1 MCPSFRRSHSEVLR
15 QSAKN
20 NISSSFLAPPPTTA
34 DIATSS
40 NATLNKLEPPS
51 RRFPKYETPVTTT
64 TASRGWGEK
73 DERGPRWRGD
83 GSRSGAGDRGG
94 GWGTEWGGGWGTE
107 WGGGWGTERGGGWG
121 TERGEGKGGS
131 TTNWGGSRKQA
142 RGGGRNHSAGKN
154 WLWKYLEKPREAKE
168 QVGRDDVTEIRYVYY
183 EDELCVAIYDG
194 YPKAKYHVL
203 LVAKGD
209 SDGAISAGGWDGQS
223 FGGARAGWIIGR
235 PGCPDEPENPK
246 REANGLGA
254 QTTTACNL
262 QCANAS
268 CGGDRST
275 CGYHAIPSAEP
286 LHLHIISQDFDS
298 PWLKRPSHWIS
309 FTTDFFLDCSWV
321 EARLEEL
328 GSLELDMKMY
338 RRLELQPMQ
347 CFRCGWMASDM
358 KSLKKHNL
366 ECAALLPAGGGGAA
380 SSHDNST

>member
-40 NATLNKLEPPS
+40 NVTVNKLEPPS

-94 GWGTEWGGGWGTE
+94 S
-107 WGGGWGTERGGGWG
+107 WG

-168 QVGRDDVTEIRYVYY
+168 QVGRDDVTEIVRM
-183 EDELCVAIYDG
+183 CSRAICAERWEEISLD
-194 YPKAKYHVL
+194 L
-203 LVAKGD
+203 L
-209 SDGAISAGGWDGQS
+209 
-223 FGGARAGWIIGR
+223 
-235 PGCPDEPENPK
+235 
-246 REANGLGA
+246 
-254 QTTTACNL
+254 
-262 QCANAS
+262 
-268 CGGDRST
+268 
-275 CGYHAIPSAEP
+275 
-286 LHLHIISQDFDS
+286 
-298 PWLKRPSHWIS
+298 
-309 FTTDFFLDCSWV
+309 
-321 EARLEEL
+321 
-328 GSLELDMKMY
+328 
-338 RRLELQPMQ
+338 
-347 CFRCGWMASDM
+347 
-358 KSLKKHNL
+358 
-366 ECAALLPAGGGGAA
+366 LLR
-380 SSHDNST
+380 HT